1 MERTKGEGIEILFLL
16 CLLFQNTCNTILGAQ
31 EPLQHLERI
40 QTMNDRLLFSV
51 QLSSLGFY
59 MPDVVF
65 ENGIPNT
72 CYDCLDL
79 FLDIGDE
86 ALNCDLV
93 KCKIRNSEDERE

>member
-1 MERTKGEGIEILFLL
+1 
-16 CLLFQNTCNTILGAQ
+16 
-31 EPLQHLERI
+31 
-40 QTMNDRLLFSV
+40 MNDRLLFSV